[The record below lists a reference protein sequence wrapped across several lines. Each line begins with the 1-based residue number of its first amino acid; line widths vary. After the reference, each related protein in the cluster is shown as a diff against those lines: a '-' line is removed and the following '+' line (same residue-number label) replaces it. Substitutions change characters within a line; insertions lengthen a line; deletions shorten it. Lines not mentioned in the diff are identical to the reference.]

1 MRIIIRIQF
10 ALAKLSRSDAT
21 VPLPRSGRG
30 RDHLQSRWLGEG
42 DISKGFLMRKKPVQ
56 QRSQQMVEAL
66 VDAAA
71 LTIAERGLE
80 NTTTSHI
87 AERAGVSV
95 GSLYQYFKDKE
106 ALTAALLDRLTQDL
120 NRVVLAGLPALLDAD
135 TRTFTRSLLQAA
147 LDFFEQRDGL
157 YLELVRH
164 WHRLDIQRALGRFE
178 QNMQEVFRLYAM
190 RHYQHLH
197 FRNLPARAYV
207 LTNSTVFTLLR
218 YLSQQPPPFTREQLL
233 EELTDVIAGAAG
245 VPATSK
251 SAPKKS
257 ATKRV
262 TRTRPAQ

>member
-1 MRIIIRIQF
+1 
-10 ALAKLSRSDAT
+10 
-21 VPLPRSGRG
+21 
-30 RDHLQSRWLGEG
+30 
-42 DISKGFLMRKKPVQ
+42 
-56 QRSQQMVEAL
+56 MVETL

-120 NRVVLAGLPALLDAD
+120 NRMVLAGLPALLEAD

-147 LDFFEQRDGL
+147 LDFFEERDGL

-164 WHRLDIQRALGRFE
+164 WHRLDIQQALGRFE

-190 RHYQHLH
+190 RHYQDLH
-197 FRNLPARAYV
+197 IRNLPARAYV
-207 LTNSTVFTLLR
+207 LTHSTVFTLLR
-218 YLSQQPPPFTREQLL
+218 YLSQQPPPFSREQLL

-245 VPATSK
+245 GS
-251 SAPKKS
+251 SAVKKKS
-257 ATKRV
+257 QKVAGKPV
-262 TRTRPAQ
+262 SRTRPAR